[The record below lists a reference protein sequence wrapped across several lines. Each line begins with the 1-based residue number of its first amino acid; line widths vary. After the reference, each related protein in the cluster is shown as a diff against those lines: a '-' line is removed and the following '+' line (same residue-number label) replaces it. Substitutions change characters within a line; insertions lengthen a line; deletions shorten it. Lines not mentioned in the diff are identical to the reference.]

1 MEEQVKIVNLPRLN
15 EPAPEFEAVT
25 TFGKIKL
32 SDLRGKWIVLFSH
45 PSDFTPVCTT
55 EFVAFSKANDEF
67 VKRNVQLIGLSID
80 SIFSHLAWVKNIEKN
95 FGIKVPFPIIEDID
109 MKVATLYGMVHPK
122 ASSTQAVRA
131 VFIID
136 DKGILRAMIYYP
148 QSNGRN
154 IQEIIRLVDA
164 LQTTDKYGV
173 STPANWTPGEKVV
186 VPPPKSQADME
197 KRLTED
203 YECVDWYLCFKKI

>member
-32 SDLRGKWIVLFSH
+32 SDFRGKWIVLFSH

-173 STPANWTPGEKVV
+173 STPANWTPGEKVI